1 MPTDL
6 KSQIEKLEELFLVP
20 TTKLKE
26 ISDHF
31 VQELERGLSKE
42 GGTIVRHA
50 PCSEERKTLTKTAH
64 DTHLVHGLPRWP
76 RDRQLS
82 CA

>member
-6 KSQIEKLEELFLVP
+6 KTQIDKLEEMFLVP

-31 VQELERGLSKE
+31 VNELERGLSIE
-42 GGTIVRHA
+42 GGTIVSSISLHTRLN
-50 PCSEERKTLTKTAH
+50 LTVIAH
-64 DTHLVHGLPRWP
+64 DSDLVYGFP
-76 RDRQLS
+76 
-82 CA
+82 